1 MPDIKKHY
9 KIIIAI
15 LIVIILISSFIVYDI
30 TRNNIT
36 YNNNGEHV
44 DVKYYSNPNSMP
56 YMPEDYKAS
65 SSYIDNNK
73 ASYMNSTVINA
84 CYYTPDLYS
93 GLNIHLKNVN
103 AKYIY
108 IYFGG
113 LSESPFYSNITNG
126 KIIKT
131 ININGNY
138 EMKIRIDS
146 NNITINRISMMPLH
160 TGINHYVSI
169 KIALNNNF
177 YNLFDISS
185 IKETTIY
192 GTIGLTPGCYKNI
205 STQHYNYDPNLTS
218 SLYIVNNN
226 THNFHTVPIRD
237 GYFYFFAKPYTE
249 YKLYY
254 LADNGTMEEFYDTPS
269 IETGSPGTSLP
280 ESLYE

>member
-73 ASYMNSTVINA
+73 ASYMNSTVINP

-108 IYFGG
+108 LYFNG
-113 LSESPFYSNITNG
+113 LSEYPFHSNIING
-126 KIIKT
+126 KLIKNT
-131 ININGNY
+131 NNNDNY
-138 EMKIRIDS
+138 ELKIKIES

-160 TGINHYVSI
+160 TGSNHYIFI

-192 GTIGLTPGCYKNI
+192 GEILNTQGQIYNVNTTLLIEDTNNSNYKTIHVI
-205 STQHYNYDPNLTS
+205 S
-218 SLYIVNNN
+218 
-226 THNFHTVPIRD
+226 
-237 GYFYFFAKPYTE
+237 GYYYCFLKPDTE
-249 YKLYY
+249 YKIYSAEKNNTLELITTTPANLTINKSFYY
-254 LADNGTMEEFYDTPS
+254 NIFDSEL
-269 IETGSPGTSLP
+269 
-280 ESLYE
+280 

>member
-192 GTIGLTPGCYKNI
+192 GEILNTQGQIYNVNTTLLIEDTNNSNYKTIHVI
-205 STQHYNYDPNLTS
+205 S
-218 SLYIVNNN
+218 
-226 THNFHTVPIRD
+226 
-237 GYFYFFAKPYTE
+237 GYYYCFLKPDTE
-249 YKLYY
+249 YKIYSAEKNNTLELITTTPANLTINKSFYY
-254 LADNGTMEEFYDTPS
+254 NIFDSEL
-269 IETGSPGTSLP
+269 
-280 ESLYE
+280 

>member
-73 ASYMNSTVINA
+73 ASYMNSTVINP

-185 IKETTIY
+185 IKETTI
-192 GTIGLTPGCYKNI
+192 
-205 STQHYNYDPNLTS
+205 
-218 SLYIVNNN
+218 
-226 THNFHTVPIRD
+226 
-237 GYFYFFAKPYTE
+237 
-249 YKLYY
+249 
-254 LADNGTMEEFYDTPS
+254 
-269 IETGSPGTSLP
+269 
-280 ESLYE
+280 